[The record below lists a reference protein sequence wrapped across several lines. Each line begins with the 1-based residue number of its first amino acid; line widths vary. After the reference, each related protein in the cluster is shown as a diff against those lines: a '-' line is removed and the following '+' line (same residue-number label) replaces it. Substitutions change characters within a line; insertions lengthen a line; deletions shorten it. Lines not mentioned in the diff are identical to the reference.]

1 MNDGQINFRILF
13 RSPKYPVIVIA
24 EDDIWSAS
32 GIEELGAICVI
43 SEPADDEDEIKVI
56 DCTGEEFL
64 YFPDQYALAPG
75 FFGKKWNKK
84 QIIELFNNSEAAKE
98 SNFQYPLK
106 SLSSKR
112 LSKIVTDI
120 CKILGQNQALHKDRQ

>member
-32 GIEELGAICVI
+32 GIQELGAICVV
-43 SEPADDEDEIKVI
+43 SEPADDEDKITVI
-56 DCTGEEFL
+56 DCTGEEFW
-64 YFPDQYALAPG
+64 YFPEQYALSPA
-75 FFGKKWNKK
+75 FFRKKWNKK
-84 QIIELFNNSEAAKE
+84 QIIELFNNTEAAKE
-98 SNFQYPLK
+98 SNMQYPLK

-112 LSKIVTDI
+112 LCKIVADI
-120 CKILGQNQALHKDRQ
+120 CEILGHNQALHADRQ